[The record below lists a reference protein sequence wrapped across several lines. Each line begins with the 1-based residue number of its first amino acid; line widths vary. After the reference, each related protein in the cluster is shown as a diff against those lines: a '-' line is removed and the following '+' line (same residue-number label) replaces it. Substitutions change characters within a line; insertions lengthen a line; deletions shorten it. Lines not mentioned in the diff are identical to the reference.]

1 MYKDKKIF
9 ILGMARSGF
18 AAAKLL
24 VKDNEVTINDMNKD
38 QDADQIKELEQLGVN
53 IVLGEHPDEIL
64 TPDFDVLI
72 KNPGIKENHKYIQFC
87 REHQIKVINEVELAY
102 HYLPKNVIIIGIT
115 GSNGKTTTTT
125 LIYEILKRGKRKV
138 HLTGNIGYPL
148 SSFIGTIKENDV
160 VVIEI
165 SDQQLFNFIDFKT
178 HISVLTNLSEAHLDL
193 HGGSFEHYT
202 LNKKKVFNRHTYRD
216 LAIINKENAPSMQIT
231 SDIASTKI
239 YFSSKEPCQG
249 AYLYQNAIYYQDEK
263 IIDVKDIRLNGIHNY
278 ENIMCAIIV
287 AINMGISLQDIREV
301 IHSFSGV
308 EHRLEFVRKLNNIEF
323 YNDSKSTNNKSTQIA
338 LSAFQKPTIILLGGL
353 DRGQSFDELL
363 PYMTHVR
370 DIICYGQTKEK
381 IKEFADKNRISCTEV
396 NNLEEATKLAYR
408 LADENDVVL
417 LSPAC
422 ASWDQ
427 YKKFEDRGDEFKQI
441 VNNLS

>member
-9 ILGMARSGF
+9 ILGMARSGY

-24 VKDNEVTINDMNKD
+24 AKDNQVIVNDMNKE
-38 QDADQIKELEQLGVN
+38 QDVSQVKELEKLGVTV
-53 IVLGEHPDEIL
+53 ILGEHPDDIL

-72 KNPGIKENHKYIQFC
+72 KNPGIKENHKYIEFC
-87 REHQIKVINEVELAY
+87 HQHDIKVINEVELAY

-148 SSFIGTIKENDV
+148 SSFIGTIRENDV

-193 HGGSFEHYT
+193 HGGSFEQYI
-202 LNKKKVFNRHTYRD
+202 LNKKKVFSHHTYRD
-216 LAIINKENAPSMQIT
+216 LAIINKENIPSLQIT
-231 SDIASTKI
+231 SDVDSTKI
-239 YFSSKEPCQG
+239 YFSSKEPCAG
-249 AYLYQNAIYYQDEK
+249 AYLYQNAIYYQDNK
-263 IIDVKDIRLNGIHNY
+263 IIDTKDIRLNGIHNY

-287 AINMGISLQDIREV
+287 GINMGIPLNDICEV
-301 IHSFSGV
+301 IKNFSGV
-308 EHRLEFVRKLNNIEF
+308 EHRLEFVRKLNDIEF

-338 LSAFQKPTIILLGGL
+338 LSAFQKSTIILLGGL

-363 PYMTHVR
+363 PYMNHVK

-381 IKEFADKNRISCTEV
+381 IKEFADKNQIPCTVV
-396 NNLEEATKLAYR
+396 NNLEEATKLAYH
-408 LADENDVVL
+408 LASTNDVIL

-427 YKKFEDRGDEFKQI
+427 YKKFEDRGEEFKQI
-441 VNNLS
+441 VNSLS